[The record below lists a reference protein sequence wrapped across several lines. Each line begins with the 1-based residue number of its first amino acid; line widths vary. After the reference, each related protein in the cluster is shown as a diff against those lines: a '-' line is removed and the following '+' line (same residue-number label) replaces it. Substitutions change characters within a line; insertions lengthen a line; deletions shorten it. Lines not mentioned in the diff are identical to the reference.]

1 MQYIVGIDPGVT
13 TGFAVAEV
21 GKGLTRVE
29 GMKIHRAIDE
39 VKALHAAW
47 LLRLVVFEDARLR
60 KWLGTKGR
68 EAAQGAGSIKR
79 DCKIWE
85 DFLQEL
91 GCPYQQIA
99 PQKGATKWSA
109 EYFAKVTGWE
119 ARTNNHGRDAACLII
134 GKW

>member
-13 TGFAVAEV
+13 TGLAVAEV
-21 GKGLTRVE
+21 GGLLIRVE
-29 GMKIHRAIDE
+29 GLKIHRAMDD
-39 VKALHAAW
+39 VKALHVAGQ
-47 LLRLVVFEDARLR
+47 LKMVVFEDARLR

-79 DCKIWE
+79 DCKIWD
-85 DFLQEL
+85 DFLQGL
-91 GCPYQQIA
+91 GCPYKQIA